1 MADEELEEEAG
12 EVEGKKSG
20 GAGSKIV
27 MIIAGVVLVFLL
39 IVGGVIAMLL
49 SGGED
54 DMADDPAMA
63 DKAAMAAG
71 GGGGGGGNPA
81 MTANRGTN
89 HITVGPIHELDK
101 FVVNLITKR
110 GKRYL
115 RVKIS
120 LELDSE
126 NVLAELEMKKV
137 VLSDTIIDILTA
149 RTKQELSTS
158 KGKNRL
164 KDELV
169 TRINSSLID
178 GFVKNIFFTEFI
190 IQ

>member
-1 MADEELEEEAG
+1 MADEDLDDDI
-12 EVEGKKSG
+12 G
-20 GAGSKIV
+20 GGGGSSSGSKLGGGNKLI
-27 MIIAGVVLVFLL
+27 MIIAGVILVFLL

-49 SGGED
+49 SGGGGEEAMD
-54 DMADDPAMA
+54 DAPANLSQ
-63 DKAAMAAG
+63 KSSG
-71 GGGGGGGNPA
+71 GGGSRRAPA
-81 MTANRGTN
+81 RRATSYV
-89 HITVGPIHELDK
+89 TVGPIYELDK

-126 NVLAELEMKKV
+126 NVIGELEMKKV
-137 VLSDTIIDILTA
+137 VLSDTIIDTLTS

-164 KDELV
+164 KDELIS
-169 TRINSSLID
+169 RINSSLID
-178 GFVKNIFFTEFI
+178 GMVSNVFFTEFI

>member
-1 MADEELEEEAG
+1 MADKEELEEEIS
-12 EVEGKKSG
+12 ESKVEKSSNS
-20 GAGSKIV
+20 SKII

-39 IVGGVIAMLL
+39 IVGGIIAMLL
-49 SGGED
+49 SGGEEED
-54 DMADDPAMA
+54 PGMASTGTAQQ
-63 DKAAMAAG
+63 AG
-71 GGGGGGGNPA
+71 GRA
-81 MTANRGTN
+81 KKSSAKRATSYV
-89 HITVGPIHELDK
+89 TVGPIHELDK

-126 NVLAELEMKKV
+126 NVLGELETKKV
-137 VLSDTIIDILTA
+137 VLSDAIIDTLTS

-164 KDELV
+164 KDELMS
-169 TRINSSLID
+169 RINASLVD
-178 GFVKNIFFTEFI
+178 GEVTNVFFTEFI

>member
-1 MADEELEEEAG
+1 MADEEEIEAPEEG
-12 EVEGKKSG
+12 SKKPSG
-20 GAGSKIV
+20 GGGNKIII
-27 MIIAGVVLVFLL
+27 IIAAVVLIFLI

-49 SGGED
+49 SS
-54 DMADDPAMA
+54 
-63 DKAAMAAG
+63 G
-71 GGGGGGGNPA
+71 GGGDDQAMMDDAPTSLKQPAGGPPRRSA
-81 MTANRGTN
+81 RRATSY
-89 HITVGPIHELDK
+89 ITVGPIYELDK

-120 LELDSE
+120 LELDTE
-126 NVLAELEMKKV
+126 NVIGELEMKKV
-137 VLSDTIIDILTA
+137 VLSDTIIDTLTS

-164 KDELV
+164 KDELISK
-169 TRINSSLID
+169 INASLID
-178 GFVKNIFFTEFI
+178 GMITNVFFTEFI

>member
-12 EVEGKKSG
+12 EEEGKKSG
-20 GAGSKIV
+20 GAGNKII

-49 SGGED
+49 SGGEG

-63 DKAAMAAG
+63 DKAAMTTG
-71 GGGGGGGNPA
+71 GGGGGGKPA
-81 MTANRGTN
+81 MAANRGTN

-178 GFVKNIFFTEFI
+178 GFVKNVFFTEFI

>member
-1 MADEELEEEAG
+1 MADEEELEEEEKSEA
-12 EVEGKKSG
+12 KASG
-20 GAGSKIV
+20 GGNKIV

-39 IVGGVIAMLL
+39 VVGGVIAILL
-49 SGGED
+49 SGGEEED
-54 DMADDPAMA
+54 EMMMDAPMDASKKGAMM
-63 DKAAMAAG
+63 DGPSAM
-71 GGGGGGGNPA
+71 PS
-81 MTANRGTN
+81 ANRATSYV
-89 HITVGPIHELDK
+89 TVGPIYELDK

-110 GKRYL
+110 GKKYL

-126 NVLAELEMKKV
+126 NVLGELEMKKV

-169 TRINSSLID
+169 SRINTSLVD
-178 GFVKNIFFTEFI
+178 GAVKNVFFTEFI